1 MNTENLTL
9 WNNNEKN
16 LKVEKESKFRSRIKS
31 N

>member
-16 LKVEKESKFRSRIKS
+16 LKVDKKSKFRSRIES